1 METAEQRR
9 RRTPRRVLR
18 RVGSIAIGTALL
30 MALFGAYKVGS
41 EVSPKVFYVYWTIFF
56 VFLMSAIA
64 LAMLDALL
72 TMIKFRKEREK
83 LKRTA
88 IQELA
93 GKKDG
98 PRQG

>member
-1 METAEQRR
+1 MEAVEQRR
-9 RRTPRRVLR
+9 RRTARRVVR

-41 EVSPKVFYVYWTIFF
+41 EVSTKVFYVYWTIFF

-64 LAMLDALL
+64 LAMFDALL
-72 TMIKFRKEREK
+72 TMVKFRKERGK
-83 LKRTA
+83 LQKTA

-93 GKKDG
+93 GKEDG